1 MAHAIQATVCIEGER
16 METESL
22 LSVEQAASKLGI
34 SPLTM
39 RAWLRQRRVSFVRL
53 GRRVLVDTQDIN
65 KFIRDHRIEAVSF
78 DDEG

>member
-1 MAHAIQATVCIEGER
+1 

-22 LSVEQAASKLGI
+22 LSVEQAAAKLGT

-39 RAWLRQRRVSFVRL
+39 RAWLRQRRLSFVRL
-53 GRRVLVDTQDIN
+53 GRPVLVDTQDIS

-78 DDEG
+78 DKKG